1 MKQFRGNVPQIGLCP
16 QFLNCIL
23 YPMIGIFLFPRTR
36 SNPVMFEKAAEWMRK
51 NFHMLLIGAV
61 ALALLHY
68 RYGKSSFALP
78 VQGRI
83 NACSGGSG
91 KSSLTINPATGA
103 DSYASQPQEGD
114 MCYASEEPIGK
125 IVGGKSLRPAYGG
138 RERYATREYFR
149 NGEPEEAGQ
158 EAEQEAERDIER
170 AGDVGELEDAEKL
183 QRLDYVF

>member
-1 MKQFRGNVPQIGLCP
+1 
-16 QFLNCIL
+16 
-23 YPMIGIFLFPRTR
+23 
-36 SNPVMFEKAAEWMRK
+36 MFEKVAEWVRK
-51 NFHMLLIGAV
+51 NFHMLLIGVV

-103 DSYASQPQEGD
+103 DSYASQPQKGD

-138 RERYATREYFR
+138 RERYVPMAVDRDGDVEEVEKKEPREYTFPSGASR
-149 NGEPEEAGQ
+149 GP
-158 EAEQEAERDIER
+158 
-170 AGDVGELEDAEKL
+170 DAKT
-183 QRLDYVF
+183 Y